1 MMNKAL
7 EVLEKYWGYHC
18 FRGIQE
24 DIIKSIL
31 DGKDTLGLMPTGGG
45 KSITFQVPAMMKEG
59 TCIVITPLI
68 ALMKDQV
75 MNLKRRG
82 IKAAAIHSGLNREE
96 IITILENA
104 VFDAVK
110 ILYVSPERL
119 ASELF
124 RKKLSH
130 INVSFITVDEA
141 HCISQWGYDFRP
153 AYLRIADVRT
163 LLPNKP
169 VLALTATA
177 TPLVTADI
185 QQKLCFRQENIFRMS
200 FERKNLAY
208 CIRHVHDKY
217 GELVH
222 ILQHTTGSSI
232 VYVRSR
238 MRAKET
244 AQILNE
250 HDIKATFYHAGLE
263 TAEKDKRQ
271 KQWLKDEYRVMVA
284 TNAFGMG
291 IDKPDVRTVIHIDC
305 PDCIE
310 NYFQEAGRG
319 GRDGL
324 PSYAVLLYND
334 SDNTKLTKRIQE
346 NFPDK
351 TYIRKV
357 YDDLA
362 CFYQI
367 ATGAGYNEIH
377 EFDMGRFCVFFH
389 HFPIQLTS
397 ALQILTRAG
406 YIEYIEEGM
415 CKDRVHFLLTRDQL
429 YLLEDTTAQEEKVF
443 VALLRSYSGLFSDY
457 VDIELSL
464 LSENTGLTRH
474 QIYLTLQ
481 ALDRRRILHY
491 IPAKNIPH
499 IRYTQNRE
507 ESAHIVIGK
516 EVYDD
521 RKKTY
526 SERIESI
533 IRYANNDTVCRS
545 RMLLHYFGETKTSDC
560 GICDTCR
567 AVRKE
572 QIKEVR
578 MGIINL
584 LKEKGKLSKQ
594 SLYKIEFP
602 SDIIDKTLQMMTDE
616 GTIHQE
622 DNFITQ

>member
-1 MMNKAL
+1 MNEAL
-7 EVLEKYWGYHC
+7 EVLEKYWGYKG
-18 FRGIQE
+18 FRGVQE

-31 DGKDTLGLMPTGGG
+31 DRKDTLGLMPTGGG
-45 KSITFQVPAMMKEG
+45 KSITFQVPAMMLQG
-59 TCIVITPLI
+59 TCVVITPLV

-82 IKAAAIHSGLNREE
+82 IKAAAIHSGLSREQ
-96 IITILENA
+96 ILTILENA

-119 ASELF
+119 SSELF

-130 INVSFITVDEA
+130 ITVSFIAVDEA

-153 AYLRIADVRT
+153 AYLEIANIRT
-163 LLPNKP
+163 ILPDP
-169 VLALTATA
+169 PILALTATA
-177 TPLVTADI
+177 TPPVVKDI
-185 QQKLCFRQENIFRMS
+185 QQRLLFKRENVFKMS

-208 CIRHVHDKY
+208 CIRHVHDKHC
-217 GELVH
+217 ELVH
-222 ILQHTTGSSI
+222 ILQCIKGSSI
-232 VYVRSR
+232 VYTRSR

-244 AQILNE
+244 AQMLNE
-250 HDIKATFYHAGLE
+250 QEIKATYYHAGLE
-263 TAEKDKRQ
+263 DSEKDRRQ
-271 KQWLKDEYRVMVA
+271 KQWLNGEYRVMVA

-334 SDNTKLTKRIQE
+334 SDNTKLTRRIQE

-351 TYIRKV
+351 EYIRKV

-367 ATGAGYNEIH
+367 ASGSGYNETH
-377 EFDMGRFCVFFH
+377 EFDMGKFCVFFH

-397 ALQILTRAG
+397 ALHILTRAG

-415 CKDRVHFLLTRDQL
+415 CRDRVRFMLTREQL
-429 YLLEDTTAQEEKVF
+429 YLLEETSAQEEKVF

-457 VDIELSL
+457 ADIELSL
-464 LSENTGLTRH
+464 LSEITGLTR
-474 QIYLTLQ
+474 QQLYLTLQ
-481 ALDRRRILHY
+481 ALDKRHILHY
-491 IPAKNIPH
+491 IPAKDIPH

-507 ESAHIVIGK
+507 ESKHIVIGK

-526 SERIESI
+526 SERIKKI
-533 IRYANNDTVCRS
+533 IQYANNDTICRS
-545 RMLLHYFGETKTSDC
+545 RLLLNYFGETNTDSC

-567 AVRKE
+567 TIKKE
-572 QIKEVR
+572 QVKEAKKAIAGLLEGKELLPIESLKQIK
-578 MGIINL
+578 M
-584 LKEKGKLSKQ
+584 
-594 SLYKIEFP
+594 P
-602 SDIIDKTLQMMTDE
+602 SDVVDKALAMMIEE
-616 GTIHQE
+616 GTIRQ
-622 DNFITQ
+622 NSGSITH

>member
-1 MMNKAL
+1 MNEAL
-7 EVLEKYWGYHC
+7 EVLKKHWGYDG

-24 DIIKSIL
+24 NIIKSIL

-45 KSITFQVPAMMKEG
+45 KSITFQVPAMMLRG
-59 TCIVITPLI
+59 TCVVITPLV

-82 IKAAAIHSGLNREE
+82 IKAAAIHSGLNREQ
-96 IITILENA
+96 ILTILENA

-110 ILYVSPERL
+110 ILYISPERL
-119 ASELF
+119 TSELF

-130 INVSFITVDEA
+130 ISVSFIAVDEA

-153 AYLRIADVRT
+153 AYLEIADIRK
-163 LLPNKP
+163 LLPDTP
-169 VLALTATA
+169 ILALTATA
-177 TPLVTADI
+177 TQLVVKDI
-185 QQKLCFRQENIFRMS
+185 QQKLLFKQENVFRMS

-208 CIRHVHDKY
+208 CLRRVHDKY

-222 ILQHTTGSSI
+222 ILQCTQGSSI
-232 VYVRSR
+232 VYTRSR

-250 HDIKATFYHAGLE
+250 QGIKATFYHAGLE
-263 TAEKDKRQ
+263 TSEKDSRQ
-271 KQWLKDEYRVMVA
+271 KRWLNDEYRVMVA

-346 NFPDK
+346 NYPEK
-351 TYIRKV
+351 NYIRKV

-367 ATGAGYNEIH
+367 AVGSGYNEIH

-397 ALQILTRAG
+397 ALHILTRAG

-415 CKDRVHFLLTRDQL
+415 CRDRVHFLLTREQL
-429 YLLEDTTAQEEKVF
+429 YLLEQTSAEEEKVF

-457 VDIELSL
+457 ADIELSL
-464 LSENTGLTRH
+464 LSEITGLPRH
-474 QIYLTLQ
+474 QLYLTLK
-481 ALDRRRILHY
+481 ALDKRRILHY

-507 ESAHIVIGK
+507 ESSHIVIGK

-521 RKKTY
+521 RKKSY
-526 SERIESI
+526 SERIKKI
-533 IRYANNDTVCRS
+533 IQYANNDTICRS
-545 RMLLHYFGETKTSDC
+545 RLLLDYFGETNTSPC

-567 AVRKE
+567 TIKKE
-572 QIKEVR
+572 QVKEAKEA
-578 MGIINL
+578 IADL
-584 LKEKGKLSKQ
+584 LKDKK
-594 SLYKIEFP
+594 SLPIESLNQIIMP
-602 SDIIDKTLQMMTDE
+602 SEVVDKALQQMLEE
-616 GTIHQE
+616 GILRQE
-622 DNFITQ
+622 SGFITH

>member
-1 MMNKAL
+1 MNEAL
-7 EVLEKYWGYHC
+7 EVLKKYWGYDG

-24 DIIKSIL
+24 NIIKSIL

-45 KSITFQVPAMMKEG
+45 KSITFQVPAMMLRG
-59 TCIVITPLI
+59 TCVVITPLV

-75 MNLKRRG
+75 MNLKQRG
-82 IKAAAIHSGLNREE
+82 IKAAAIHSGLNREQ
-96 IITILENA
+96 ILTILENA

-110 ILYVSPERL
+110 ILYISPERL
-119 ASELF
+119 TSELF

-130 INVSFITVDEA
+130 ISVSFIAVDEA

-153 AYLRIADVRT
+153 AYLEIADIRK
-163 LLPNKP
+163 LLPDTP
-169 VLALTATA
+169 ILALTATA
-177 TPLVTADI
+177 TQLVVKDI
-185 QQKLCFRQENIFRMS
+185 QQKLLFKQENVFRMS

-208 CIRHVHDKY
+208 CLRRVHDKY

-222 ILQHTTGSSI
+222 ILQCTQGSSI
-232 VYVRSR
+232 VYTRSR

-250 HDIKATFYHAGLE
+250 QGIKATFYHAGLE
-263 TAEKDKRQ
+263 TSEKDSRQ
-271 KQWLKDEYRVMVA
+271 KRWLNDEYRVMVA

-346 NFPDK
+346 NYPEK
-351 TYIRKV
+351 KYIRKV

-367 ATGAGYNEIH
+367 AVGSGYNEIH

-397 ALQILTRAG
+397 ALHILTRAG

-415 CKDRVHFLLTRDQL
+415 CRDRVHFLLTREQL
-429 YLLEDTTAQEEKVF
+429 YLLEQTSAEEEKVF

-464 LSENTGLTRH
+464 LSEITGLPRH
-474 QIYLTLQ
+474 QLYLTLK
-481 ALDRRRILHY
+481 ALDKRRILHY

-507 ESAHIVIGK
+507 ESSHIVIGK

-521 RKKTY
+521 RKKSY
-526 SERIESI
+526 SERIKKI
-533 IRYANNDTVCRS
+533 IQYANNDTICRS
-545 RMLLHYFGETKTSDC
+545 RLLLDYFGETNTNPC

-567 AVRKE
+567 TIKKE
-572 QIKEVR
+572 QVKEAKEA
-578 MGIINL
+578 IADL
-584 LKEKGKLSKQ
+584 LKDKK
-594 SLYKIEFP
+594 SLPIESLNQIMMP
-602 SDIIDKTLQMMTDE
+602 SEVVDKALQQMLEE
-616 GTIHQE
+616 GILRQE
-622 DNFITQ
+622 SGFITH